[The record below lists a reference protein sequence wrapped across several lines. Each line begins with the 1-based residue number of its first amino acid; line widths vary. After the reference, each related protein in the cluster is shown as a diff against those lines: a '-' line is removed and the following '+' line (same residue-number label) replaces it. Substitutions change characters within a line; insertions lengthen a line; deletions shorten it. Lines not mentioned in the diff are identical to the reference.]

1 MTHGFIQQQQ
11 PETELQ
17 DIAAKKHEQQVRI
30 GAVSAAATADLKEGH
45 SQPPS
50 QGPVLGLILR
60 VGTDTALA
68 IQRHPE
74 SDKASSGEPWNI
86 GLDDSTMPPVSETG
100 SSSAS
105 VQSANQM
112 TEDIS
117 IAQRMVSATC
127 GSILTSLLGEYSVS
141 TGDIDLN

>member
-1 MTHGFIQQQQ
+1 M
-11 PETELQ
+11 
-17 DIAAKKHEQQVRI
+17 
-30 GAVSAAATADLKEGH
+30 
-45 SQPPS
+45 
-50 QGPVLGLILR
+50 LGLILR

-86 GLDDSTMPPVSETG
+86 GLDDSTMPPVSGTG

-127 GSILTSLLGEYSVS
+127 GSILTSLLGEYCVS
-141 TGDIDLN
+141 TDDIDLD

>member
-127 GSILTSLLGEYSVS
+127 GSILTSLLGEYC
-141 TGDIDLN
+141 I

>member
-1 MTHGFIQQQQ
+1 MA
-11 PETELQ
+11 P
-17 DIAAKKHEQQVRI
+17 
-30 GAVSAAATADLKEGH
+30 VSAAATADPKEGH

-50 QGPVLGLILR
+50 EGPVLGLILR

-68 IQRHPE
+68 IQGHPE

-86 GLDDSTMPPVSETG
+86 GLDDSTMPPASGMGT
-100 SSSAS
+100 SSAS
-105 VQSANQM
+105 VPSANQM

-127 GSILTSLLGEYSVS
+127 GSILTSLLGEYCVS
-141 TGDIDLN
+141 YLNRRYLYLERPEILVE